1 MGLFRAS
8 PGELRERGGELIAVD
23 DALRAACDGHGTLL
37 VVEGEAGIGKTS
49 LLAVAGVRA
58 AQAGMRVLAARGS
71 ELEEEF
77 AFGVVR
83 QLFEPALYGADGA
96 QRERWLGGAAAWAG
110 PLLDE
115 RLGVGWEAQAIEE
128 QDEVR
133 FRRRHGLFWLVANLA
148 RDGPVVVSVDDV
160 QWVDEPSLGF
170 VRHLATRISQL
181 PALLLVAARPD
192 AEGPR
197 PLVADPSARVLRP
210 APLSAGA
217 VAAWLVEFLG
227 EPPQDEFVAAC
238 HRVSAG
244 NPFLLG
250 ELLRELRLEGVAP
263 DASGVE
269 RLRGLSPRGVTTS
282 VLLRLATLQPTASAL
297 ARAAAVL
304 GEAELSRVAGLAGI
318 DGEEAVA
325 AAAALIREGIL
336 AAAEPV
342 RFAHPIVRMVLYEEV
357 SPPERAVAHRDAARA
372 LFEAGAGPDRVAAQ
386 LMLAAEV
393 REPWALLSLRAAAQA
408 ALRGGAP
415 EVAAHLLA
423 RALEEVGAGGAR
435 FEVTLELG
443 RAEVLA
449 GRAEAAERLRAAVEL
464 AGTPA
469 QFAVA
474 AVSLGRLLRYAGAG
488 AEAVDLFERAQ
499 ERLDGSDRSLSRL
512 IESELLATST
522 VSYAANRG
530 LATRAERW
538 WASVGRPPRG
548 VFDRLV
554 HAARA
559 VELASRGRT
568 RNEVCELAEA
578 ALAGGVGDDRAG
590 RNIGLLSAYA
600 FLLSERYERMEE
612 VLDGLTAAAS
622 QYSRPQV
629 LAVLASFRALLNW
642 RRGHVT
648 AAEAHAIEAL
658 HVATEVGSP
667 QAHLFM
673 APPAAAALSWVAAER
688 GESPHPLAVAVRDD
702 GDSLFACH
710 LNHARAC
717 LHVAEGRFVQG
728 AAELVAV
735 GDREL
740 MVGRGGPAQFPWR
753 SDAAL
758 ALNAAEQ
765 PNRARE
771 LVEEEA
777 ALARAM
783 DAPRALGIA
792 LRASGLLADGQ
803 QQLRLL
809 GEAVAAL
816 EGSGA
821 DLELARALT
830 DLGSAMR
837 RARQPSRARDFLRRA
852 HDLAAGCGATRLA
865 ERAHNELLA
874 AGARPRRTALAG
886 REALT
891 PAELRV
897 VELAAR
903 DLSNRKIAQT
913 LFITEKTVEAHLGH
927 AYHKLSVRSRRE
939 LAGALANTPAGKEDR
954 ARSGA
959 DASARP

>member
-1 MGLFRAS
+1 MVRRAGSSTGLMIASRGGGVIGGDPYRDPELRQPCGVYWDRLQSERESVGLFRAS
-8 PGELRERGGELIAVD
+8 TGELRERGGELVAVD
-23 DALRAACDGHGTLL
+23 DALRAARDGHGGLL

-58 AQAGMRVLAARGS
+58 ARAGMRVLAARGS

-115 RLGVGWEAQAIEE
+115 RLEVGWEGQAVEE
-128 QDEVR
+128 QEEVR

-170 VRHLATRISQL
+170 VRHLATRAAQL
-181 PALLLVAARPD
+181 PVLLLLAARPD
-192 AEGPR
+192 AESPR
-197 PLVADPSARVLRP
+197 ALVADPAARVLRP

-217 VAAWLVEFLG
+217 VAAWLFEFLG
-227 EPPQDEFVAAC
+227 EPPQDAFVAAC

-263 DASGVE
+263 DGSGVE
-269 RLRGLSPRGVTTS
+269 RLRGLSPRGITTS
-282 VLLRLATLQPTASAL
+282 VLLRLATLQPKASTL

-304 GEAELSRVAGLAGI
+304 GEAELSRVAALAGI
-318 DGEEAVA
+318 DGEEAIA

-336 AAAEPV
+336 AADEPV
-342 RFAHPIVRMVLYEEV
+342 RFVHPIVRMVLYEEV
-357 SPPERAVAHRDAARA
+357 SPPERAVAHRDAARG
-372 LFEAGAGPDRVAAQ
+372 LYEAGAGPDRVAAQ
-386 LMLAAEV
+386 LVLAAEV

-408 ALRGGAP
+408 ALRRGAP
-415 EVAAHLLA
+415 EVAAHLLV

-435 FEVTLELG
+435 FEVTLELA

-464 AGTPA
+464 ARTPE
-469 QFAVA
+469 QFVVA

-488 AEAVDLFERAQ
+488 GEAVDLFERAQ
-499 ERLDGSDRSLSRL
+499 ERLDDSDRSLSRL

-538 WASVGRPPRG
+538 WANVERPPRG

-559 VELASRGRT
+559 VELASRGRP

-578 ALAGGVGDDRAG
+578 ALAGGVGEDRAG

-600 FLLSERYERMEE
+600 FLLTERYERMEE
-612 VLDGLTAAAS
+612 VLDGLAAAPS
-622 QYSRPQV
+622 QYSRAQV
-629 LAVLASFRALLNW
+629 LAVLASFRALLSW
-642 RRGHVT
+642 RRGNVT

-658 HVATEVGSP
+658 RVATEVGSP

-688 GESPHPLAVAVRDD
+688 GESPHPLAVVVRDD

-710 LNHARAC
+710 LNYARAC
-717 LHVAEGRFVQG
+717 LNVAEGRFVQG
-728 AAELVAV
+728 AAELLAV

-803 QQLRLL
+803 RAAEAARRSGYSARGLRCRPR
-809 GEAVAAL
+809 ARA
-816 EGSGA
+816 GA
-821 DLELARALT
+821 D
-830 DLGSAMR
+830 
-837 RARQPSRARDFLRRA
+837 
-852 HDLAAGCGATRLA
+852 
-865 ERAHNELLA
+865 
-874 AGARPRRTALAG
+874 RPRQRCAP
-886 REALT
+886 RT
-891 PAELRV
+891 PAVPGPRL
-897 VELAAR
+897 
-903 DLSNRKIAQT
+903 
-913 LFITEKTVEAHLGH
+913 
-927 AYHKLSVRSRRE
+927 
-939 LAGALANTPAGKEDR
+939 PAP
-954 ARSGA
+954 
-959 DASARP
+959 RP